1 MKLTDIQNS
10 DLMTITVGITGGI
23 GSGKSTVCEI
33 FKILGIPV
41 FEADKVARNLMN
53 ENSEIRQNLVEWF
66 GSEIYSGNQLNR
78 KLLAELIFNDNS
90 LLTKVNSLVHPIVRA
105 EFEKWK
111 NSQNTVYSVYEAAI
125 LFESGFY
132 KLMDFT
138 ILITA
143 PEQIRINRVMKRD
156 NLSPGQVVARIK
168 NQWPDDEKRKLAT
181 TVIINDNKNLII
193 PQIIEIDKKLKEDGK
208 IW

>member
-1 MKLTDIQNS
+1 
-10 DLMTITVGITGGI
+10 
-23 GSGKSTVCEI
+23 
-33 FKILGIPV
+33 
-41 FEADKVARNLMN
+41 MN
-53 ENSEIRQNLVEWF
+53 ENSVIRQNLVEWF
-66 GSEIYSGNQLNR
+66 GNEIYSGNLLNR

-90 LLTKVNSLVHPIVRA
+90 LLTKVNSLVHPIVRE

-111 NSQNTVYSVYEAAI
+111 NKQETVYAVYEAAI

-156 NLSPGQVVARIK
+156 NLSPDQVVARIK

-193 PQIIEIDKKLKEDGK
+193 PQIIEIDKKLKRDGK

>member
-1 MKLTDIQNS
+1 
-10 DLMTITVGITGGI
+10 MTITVGITGGI

-33 FKILGIPV
+33 FRVLGIPV

-53 ENSEIRQNLVEWF
+53 ENSVIRQNLVEWF
-66 GSEIYSGNQLNR
+66 GNEIYSENQLNR
-78 KLLAELIFNDNS
+78 KLLAELIFNNNS
-90 LLTKVNSLVHPIVRA
+90 LLNKVNSLVHPIVRE
-105 EFEKWK
+105 EFVKWK

-132 KLMDFT
+132 KLMDYT
-138 ILITA
+138 VLITA
-143 PEQIRINRVMKRD
+143 PQQIRINRVMARD
-156 NLSPGQVVARIK
+156 NLSQDQVLARIN
-168 NQWPDDEKRKLAT
+168 NQWTDDEKRKLAT

-193 PQIIEIDKKLKEDGK
+193 PQIIEIDKKLKRDDK

>member
-1 MKLTDIQNS
+1 
-10 DLMTITVGITGGI
+10 MTITVGITGGI

-33 FKILGIPV
+33 FKILGVPV
-41 FEADKVARNLMN
+41 FEADKVAKNLMN
-53 ENSEIRQNLVEWF
+53 ENIVIRQNLVEWF
-66 GSEIYSGNQLNR
+66 GNEIYSENQLNR
-78 KLLAELIFNDNS
+78 KLLAEHIFNDNN
-90 LLTKVNSLVHPIVRA
+90 LLTKVNSLVHPIVRE

-111 NSQNTVYSVYEAAI
+111 NKQETVYSVYEAAI

-138 ILITA
+138 VLITA

-156 NLSPGQVVARIK
+156 NLSQDQVVARIN
-168 NQWPDDEKRKLAT
+168 NQWTDDKKRKLAT

-193 PQIIEIDKKLKEDGK
+193 PQIIEIDKKLKRDGK
-208 IW
+208 MW

>member
-1 MKLTDIQNS
+1 
-10 DLMTITVGITGGI
+10 MTITVGITGGI

-53 ENSEIRQNLVEWF
+53 ENSEIRQNLGEWF

-111 NSQNTVYSVYEAAI
+111 NKQKTVYSVYEAAI

-168 NQWPDDEKRKLAT
+168 NQWPDDEKRKFAT

-193 PQIIEIDKKLKEDGK
+193 PQITEIDKKLKEDGK

>member
-1 MKLTDIQNS
+1 
-10 DLMTITVGITGGI
+10 MTITVGITGGI

-33 FKILGIPV
+33 FKILGVPV

-53 ENSEIRQNLVEWF
+53 ENSVIRQNLVEWF
-66 GSEIYSGNQLNR
+66 GNEIYSENQLNR
-78 KLLAELIFNDNS
+78 KLLAEHIFNDNN
-90 LLTKVNSLVHPIVRA
+90 LLTKVNSLVHPIVRE

-111 NSQNTVYSVYEAAI
+111 NKQETVYSVYEAAI

-156 NLSPGQVVARIK
+156 NLSQDQVVARIN
-168 NQWPDDEKRKLAT
+168 NQWTDDKKRKLAT

-193 PQIIEIDKKLKEDGK
+193 PQIIEIDKKLKRDGK

>member
-1 MKLTDIQNS
+1 
-10 DLMTITVGITGGI
+10 MTITVGITGGI

-33 FKILGIPV
+33 FKILGAPV

-53 ENSEIRQNLVEWF
+53 ENSVIRQNLVEWF
-66 GSEIYSGNQLNR
+66 GNEIYSGNLLNR
-78 KLLAELIFNDNS
+78 KLLAEHIFNDNS
-90 LLTKVNSLVHPIVRA
+90 LLNKVNSLVHPIVRE

-138 ILITA
+138 VLITA

-156 NLSPGQVVARIK
+156 NLSPDQVLARIK
-168 NQWPDDEKRKLAT
+168 NQWSDEEKRKLAT
-181 TVIINDNKNLII
+181 VVIINDNKNLII
-193 PQIIEIDKKLKEDGK
+193 PQIIEIDNKLKRDGK

>member
-1 MKLTDIQNS
+1 
-10 DLMTITVGITGGI
+10 MTITVGITGGI

-33 FKILGIPV
+33 FRILGIPV

-53 ENSEIRQNLVEWF
+53 ENSVIRQNLVEWF
-66 GSEIYSGNQLNR
+66 GNEIYSENLLNR

-90 LLTKVNSLVHPIVRA
+90 LLTKVNSLVHPIVRE

-111 NSQNTVYSVYEAAI
+111 KKQETVYSVYEAAI

-156 NLSPGQVVARIK
+156 NLSLDQVVARIK

-193 PQIIEIDKKLKEDGK
+193 PQIIEIDKKLKRDGK

>member
-1 MKLTDIQNS
+1 
-10 DLMTITVGITGGI
+10 MTITVGITGGI

-33 FKILGIPV
+33 FKILGVPV

-53 ENSEIRQNLVEWF
+53 ENSVIRLNLVEWF
-66 GSEIYSGNQLNR
+66 GNEIYSGNQLNR
-78 KLLAELIFNDNS
+78 KLLAEHIFNDNS
-90 LLTKVNSLVHPIVRA
+90 LLNKVNSLVHPIVRE

-138 ILITA
+138 VLITA

-156 NLSPGQVVARIK
+156 NLSPDQVVARIK
-168 NQWPDDEKRKLAT
+168 NQWPDEEKRKLAT

-193 PQIIEIDKKLKEDGK
+193 PQIIEIDNKLKRDGK

>member
-1 MKLTDIQNS
+1 
-10 DLMTITVGITGGI
+10 MTITVGITGGI

-33 FKILGIPV
+33 FKILGVPV
-41 FEADKVARNLMN
+41 FEADKVAKNLMN
-53 ENSEIRQNLVEWF
+53 ENRVIRENLVEWF
-66 GSEIYSGNQLNR
+66 GNGIYQGNLLNR
-78 KLLAELIFNDNS
+78 KLLAELIFNDNN
-90 LLTKVNSLVHPIVRA
+90 LLTKVNSLVHPIVRE
-105 EFEKWK
+105 EFEKWR
-111 NSQNTVYSVYEAAI
+111 NSQNNVYSVYEAAI

-138 ILITA
+138 LLITA

-156 NLSPGQVVARIK
+156 NLSHDQVLARIK
-168 NQWPDDEKRKLAT
+168 NQWSDEEKRKLAT

-193 PQIIEIDKKLKEDGK
+193 PQIIEIDKKLKRDGK

>member
-1 MKLTDIQNS
+1 
-10 DLMTITVGITGGI
+10 MTITVGITGGI

-33 FKILGIPV
+33 FKILGVPV

-53 ENSEIRQNLVEWF
+53 ENSVIRLNLVEWF
-66 GSEIYSGNQLNR
+66 GNEIYSGNQLNR
-78 KLLAELIFNDNS
+78 KLLAEHIFNNNS
-90 LLTKVNSLVHPIVRA
+90 LLNKVNSLVHPIVRE

-138 ILITA
+138 VLITA

-156 NLSPGQVVARIK
+156 NLSPDQVVARIK
-168 NQWPDDEKRKLAT
+168 NQWPDEEKRKLAT

-193 PQIIEIDKKLKEDGK
+193 PQIIEIDKKLKRDGK

>member
-1 MKLTDIQNS
+1 
-10 DLMTITVGITGGI
+10 MTITVGITGGI

-33 FKILGIPV
+33 FKILGIPI
-41 FEADKVARNLMN
+41 FEADKVAKNLMN
-53 ENSEIRQNLVEWF
+53 ENSVIRQNLVDWF
-66 GSEIYSGNQLNR
+66 GNEIYSGNQLNR
-78 KLLAELIFNDNS
+78 KLLAGLIFNNNT
-90 LLTKVNSLVHPIVRA
+90 LLTNVNNLVHPIVRE

-111 NSQNTVYSVYEAAI
+111 NKQETAYSVYEAAI

-138 ILITA
+138 VLIIA

-156 NLSPGQVVARIK
+156 NLSLEQVTARIN

-193 PQIIEIDKKLKEDGK
+193 PQIIEIDKKLKRDGK

>member
-1 MKLTDIQNS
+1 
-10 DLMTITVGITGGI
+10 MTITVGITGGI

-33 FKILGIPV
+33 FRVLGITV

-53 ENSEIRQNLVEWF
+53 ENSVIRQNLVEWF
-66 GSEIYSGNQLNR
+66 GNEIYSENQLNR
-78 KLLAELIFNDNS
+78 KLLAEHIFNDDS
-90 LLTKVNSLVHPIVRA
+90 LLNKVNSLVHPIVRE
-105 EFEKWK
+105 EFKKWK

-156 NLSPGQVVARIK
+156 NLSPDQVVARIK

-193 PQIIEIDKKLKEDGK
+193 PQIIEIDKKLKRDGK

>member
-1 MKLTDIQNS
+1 
-10 DLMTITVGITGGI
+10 MTITVGITGGI

-33 FKILGIPV
+33 FKILGVPV

-53 ENSEIRQNLVEWF
+53 ENSVIRQNLVEWF
-66 GSEIYSGNQLNR
+66 GNGIYSGNLLNR
-78 KLLAELIFNDNS
+78 KLLAEHIFNDNS
-90 LLTKVNSLVHPIVRA
+90 LLNKVNSLVHPIVRE

-138 ILITA
+138 VLITA

-156 NLSPGQVVARIK
+156 NLSPDQVLARIK
-168 NQWPDDEKRKLAT
+168 NQWSDEEKRKLAT
-181 TVIINDNKNLII
+181 TVIINDNENLII
-193 PQIIEIDKKLKEDGK
+193 PQIIEIDKKLKRDGK

>member
-1 MKLTDIQNS
+1 
-10 DLMTITVGITGGI
+10 MTITVGITGGI

-33 FKILGIPV
+33 FRILGIPI
-41 FEADKVARNLMN
+41 FEADKVAKNLMN
-53 ENSEIRQNLVEWF
+53 ENSVIRQNLIEWF
-66 GSEIYSGNQLNR
+66 GNEIYSENQLNR
-78 KLLAELIFNDNS
+78 KLLAELIFNNNS
-90 LLTKVNSLVHPIVRA
+90 LLNKVNSLVHPIVRE

-111 NSQNTVYSVYEAAI
+111 KKQETVYSVYEAAI
-125 LFESGFY
+125 MFESGFY

-138 ILITA
+138 VLITA

-156 NLSPGQVVARIK
+156 NLSQDQVVARIN
-168 NQWPDDEKRKLAT
+168 NQWTDDEKRKLAT

-193 PQIIEIDKKLKEDGK
+193 PRIIEIDKKLKRDGK

>member
-1 MKLTDIQNS
+1 
-10 DLMTITVGITGGI
+10 MTITVGITGGI

-33 FKILGIPV
+33 FKILGVPV

-53 ENSEIRQNLVEWF
+53 ENSVIRLNLVEWF
-66 GSEIYSGNQLNR
+66 GNEIYSGNQLNR
-78 KLLAELIFNDNS
+78 KLLAEHIFNDNS
-90 LLTKVNSLVHPIVRA
+90 LLNKVNSLVHPIVRE

-138 ILITA
+138 VLITA

-156 NLSPGQVVARIK
+156 NLSPDQVVARIK
-168 NQWPDDEKRKLAT
+168 NQWPDEEKRKLAT

-193 PQIIEIDKKLKEDGK
+193 PQIIEIDKKLKRDGK

>member
-1 MKLTDIQNS
+1 
-10 DLMTITVGITGGI
+10 MTITVGITGGI

-33 FKILGIPV
+33 FRVLGIPV

-53 ENSEIRQNLVEWF
+53 ENSVIRQNLVEWF
-66 GSEIYSGNQLNR
+66 GNEIYSENQLNR
-78 KLLAELIFNDNS
+78 KLLAEHIFNDDS
-90 LLTKVNSLVHPIVRA
+90 LLNKVNSLVHPIVRE
-105 EFEKWK
+105 EFKKWK

-156 NLSPGQVVARIK
+156 NLSQDQVVARIK

-193 PQIIEIDKKLKEDGK
+193 PQIIEIDKKLKRDGK

>member
-1 MKLTDIQNS
+1 MKPTDFQNS
-10 DLMTITVGITGGI
+10 DLMTITIGITGGI

-33 FKILGIPV
+33 FRILGVPV
-41 FEADKVARNLMN
+41 FEADKVAKNLMN
-53 ENSEIRQNLVEWF
+53 ENRVVREKLVEWF
-66 GSEIYSGNQLNR
+66 GDGIYSENQLNR
-78 KLLAELIFNDNS
+78 KALAEHIFNDKS
-90 LLTKVNSLVHPIVRA
+90 LLNKVNNLVHPIVRE

-111 NSQNTVYSVYEAAI
+111 NKQETVYSVYEAAI

-138 ILITA
+138 VLITA
-143 PEQIRINRVMKRD
+143 PEQIRINRVMMRD
-156 NLSPGQVVARIK
+156 NLSQDQVVARIN
-168 NQWPDDEKRKLAT
+168 NQWTDDKKRKLAT

-193 PQIIEIDKKLKEDGK
+193 PQIIEIDKKLKIDGK

>member
-1 MKLTDIQNS
+1 
-10 DLMTITVGITGGI
+10 MTITVGITGGI

-33 FKILGIPV
+33 FKILGVPV

-53 ENSEIRQNLVEWF
+53 ENSVIRLNLVEWF
-66 GSEIYSGNQLNR
+66 GNEIYSGNQLNR
-78 KLLAELIFNDNS
+78 KLLAEHIFNDNS
-90 LLTKVNSLVHPIVRA
+90 LLNKVNSLVHPIVRE

-138 ILITA
+138 VLITA

-156 NLSPGQVVARIK
+156 NLSPDQVLARIK
-168 NQWPDDEKRKLAT
+168 NQWSDEEKRKLAT
-181 TVIINDNKNLII
+181 VVIINDNKNLII
-193 PQIIEIDKKLKEDGK
+193 PQIIEIDNKLKRDGK

>member
-1 MKLTDIQNS
+1 
-10 DLMTITVGITGGI
+10 MTITVGITGGI

-33 FKILGIPV
+33 FKILGVPV
-41 FEADKVARNLMN
+41 FEADKVAKNLMN
-53 ENSEIRQNLVEWF
+53 ENIVIRQNLVEWF
-66 GSEIYSGNQLNR
+66 GNEIYSENQLNR
-78 KLLAELIFNDNS
+78 KLLAEHIFNDNN
-90 LLTKVNSLVHPIVRA
+90 LLTKVNSLVHPIVRE

-111 NSQNTVYSVYEAAI
+111 NKQETVYSVYEAAI

-156 NLSPGQVVARIK
+156 NLSQDQVVARIN
-168 NQWPDDEKRKLAT
+168 NQWTDDKKRKLAT

-193 PQIIEIDKKLKEDGK
+193 PQIIEIDKKLKRDGK

>member
-1 MKLTDIQNS
+1 
-10 DLMTITVGITGGI
+10 MTITVGITGGI

-33 FKILGIPV
+33 FRVLGITV

-53 ENSEIRQNLVEWF
+53 ENSVIRQNLVEWF
-66 GSEIYSGNQLNR
+66 GNEIYSENQLNR
-78 KLLAELIFNDNS
+78 KLLAELIFNNNS
-90 LLTKVNSLVHPIVRA
+90 LLNKVNSLVHPIVRE
-105 EFEKWK
+105 EFVKWK

-132 KLMDFT
+132 KLMDYT
-138 ILITA
+138 VLITA
-143 PEQIRINRVMKRD
+143 PQQIRINRVMARD
-156 NLSPGQVVARIK
+156 NLSQDQVLARIN
-168 NQWPDDEKRKLAT
+168 NQWTDDEKRKLAT

-193 PQIIEIDKKLKEDGK
+193 PQIIEIDKKLKRDDK